1 MWTSGK
7 TALIVCGLVI
17 ALGVPAAAAALD
29 LGPREPALRVGVSFQ
44 PDQFHAGFQVAI
56 GPDRRVRFRPSLDV
70 GVGNSVR
77 LGSLNGDVVVRLART
92 NASFRPYLG
101 GGPGLNLIDVTSGV
115 GEARGV
121 EAKLV
126 GHAVAGVAWARPAL
140 IAERLFLEVRGGFGD
155 TADVKITVGVW
166 F

>member
-1 MWTSGK
+1 MPTRTK
-7 TALIVCGLVI
+7 AALIFGGLLM
-17 ALGVPAAAAALD
+17 ALGTPATALD
-29 LGPREPALRVGVSFQ
+29 LRPREPALRVGASFQ

-56 GPDRRVRFRPSLDV
+56 GPDRRVRFRPSFDF

-77 LGSLNGDVVVRLART
+77 IGSLNGDVVVRLGQASAR
-92 NASFRPYLG
+92 FRPYVG
-101 GGPGLNLIDVTSGV
+101 AGPGLNVIDVTSGV

-126 GHAVAGVAWARPAL
+126 GHALAGVIWARSAFGV
-140 IAERLFLEVRGGFGD
+140 RRFFFEVRAGFGD
-155 TADVKITVGVW
+155 TPDLKITAGLC